1 MENEMPAR
9 PRCSEGAAGV
19 CLSEKQRWT
28 HMIDFLTFPG
38 PCSRQSARKAAVT
51 QRKKMVLIDLLDSIG
66 VQSVDL
72 EGSKKCSSAPLPRT
86 SIITDGWAIWA
97 LTRTKEDRMCQKKKR
112 ADGKQHLARDGF
124 LFVMLTS
131 WHFLSAFRD
140 SRFQS
145 WADAWHLPQRRAG
158 SEMKQLHRT
167 SHNLS
172 NACRRLNV
180 DHAHL

>member
-97 LTRTKEDRMCQKKKR
+97 LTRTKEDRMCQKKKKGWWKATPR
-112 ADGKQHLARDGF
+112 QGRVPVCYVDI
-124 LFVMLTS
+124 LTLSFSLS
-131 WHFLSAFRD
+131 WLKVSELS
-140 SRFQS
+140 
-145 WADAWHLPQRRAG
+145 
-158 SEMKQLHRT
+158 
-167 SHNLS
+167 
-172 NACRRLNV
+172 RRLTPSAKKSWKWNEATAQNIAQSV
-180 DHAHL
+180 